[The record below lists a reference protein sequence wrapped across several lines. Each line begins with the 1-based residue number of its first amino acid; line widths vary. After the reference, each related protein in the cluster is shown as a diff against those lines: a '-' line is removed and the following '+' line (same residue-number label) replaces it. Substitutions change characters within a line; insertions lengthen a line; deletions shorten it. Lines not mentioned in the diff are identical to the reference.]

1 MLTRIKILKITFMAL
16 RLSVNRPMP
25 FSFTYESV
33 REICV
38 TALSCFYIRE
48 WRERKNEIA
57 GFVIL
62 ARDDRQCTLSAISSD
77 ADTVTDPGTRISLD
91 VHSAA

>member
-62 ARDDRQCTLSAISSD
+62 ARDDRQCTLFCD
-77 ADTVTDPGTRISLD
+77 QFRCRYGHGPRDPNQS
-91 VHSAA
+91 